1 MLVSQTRKLLHMAQ
15 FKIQISVHI
24 PDNLLTD
31 EGFES
36 YIKGKCYKPHNQ
48 VKFFSRTCLF

>member
-1 MLVSQTRKLLHMAQ
+1 MAQ

-48 VKFFSRTCLF
+48 GKFFSRTCLF

>member
-1 MLVSQTRKLLHMAQ
+1 MAQ

-36 YIKGKCYKPHNQ
+36 YIKGKCYKPHTIKLN
-48 VKFFSRTCLF
+48 FFPEHVCFKL